1 MSFGKKTIALIFILV
16 ASLILPIY
24 GLETDDAW
32 SNWEEQTNV
41 IVSIIGN
48 SEINLDSSNRLVR
61 AYVDI
66 ENFDPSDGR
75 YMMRIIQSLTDKI
88 ISENEIVI
96 REKSNGEAG
105 ADVAYLI
112 DDDAITVN
120 GTIIQGDYKIEVFS
134 DEGNS
139 IGSTTFTVIKPSESG
154 LNSIKEDIESDST
167 NESTEEINDN
177 TDDPPNENT
186 LQINSDLKPPS
197 KIPSWVKNIFVLY
210 SDGSITEN
218 ELLSAIKFLI
228 EQGIIEIN

>member
-1 MSFGKKTIALIFILV
+1 MSFGKKTIALIFILM
-16 ASLILPIY
+16 ASLIFPIY
-24 GLETDDAW
+24 GMETDDAW